1 MIHPQA
7 IVDPAAEI
15 ADDVEIGPF
24 CIVDAGVEIGAGT
37 RIGSHTVVRGPT
49 RIGRDN
55 RLFSFSAIGEAPQ
68 DLKYAGE
75 PTRLEI
81 GDRNTIREYVTLN
94 RGTVEGGGLTRI
106 GSDNLFMAYTH
117 VAHDCTVGD
126 QTVFAN
132 AASLAGHV
140 DVGDWSILGGF
151 TCVHQFCRIGAHS
164 FAGLGT
170 VITRDVPPF
179 ITVAGNHA
187 RPYGLN
193 RNGLKRRGFA
203 PEVIR
208 ALHRAYRLLVKTRGA
223 PGDPAREEIDAL
235 AAEHTEVKQFRDF
248 IRDGQRGIVR

>member
-7 IVDPAAEI
+7 IIDPAAEI

-24 CIVDAGVEIGAGT
+24 CVIEADVVIGSGT
-37 RIGSHTVVRGPT
+37 RIDSHTVVRGPT

-55 RLFSFSAIGEAPQ
+55 RLFSFSSIGDAPQ
-68 DLKYAGE
+68 DLRYNGE
-75 PTRLEI
+75 PTELEI

-94 RGTVEGGGLTRI
+94 RGTADGGGVTRI
-106 GSDNLFMAYTH
+106 GSDNLLMAYAH

-126 QTVFAN
+126 HTVFAN

-140 DVGDWSILGGF
+140 EVSDWSVLGGF
-151 TCVHQFCRIGAHS
+151 TSVHQFCRIGRHS
-164 FAGLGT
+164 FSGLGT

-179 ITVAGNHA
+179 VTVAGNHA

-193 RNGLKRRGFA
+193 RNGLKRRGFE

-208 ALHRAYRLLVKTRGA
+208 ALHRTYRLLVKSRTVEDA
-223 PGDPAREEIDAL
+223 ARKEIDAL
-235 AAEHTEVKQFRDF
+235 AHQYAEVREFRDF
-248 IRDGQRGIVR
+248 IGEGQRGIVR

>member
-7 IVDPAAEI
+7 IIDPEAQI

-24 CIVDAGVEIGAGT
+24 CVIEAGVEIDAGT

-55 RLFSFSAIGEAPQ
+55 RLFSFSCIGEAPQ
-68 DLKYAGE
+68 DLKYDGE
-75 PTRLEI
+75 PTRLEL

-94 RGTVEGGGLTRI
+94 RGTVEGGGLTHI

-140 DVGDWSILGGF
+140 EVGDWSILGGF

-164 FAGLGT
+164 FSGLGT

-179 ITVAGNHA
+179 VTVAGNHA

-193 RNGLKRRGFA
+193 RNGLKRRGFDG
-203 PEVIR
+203 EVIR
-208 ALHRAYRLLVKTRGA
+208 ALHRCYRLLVKTRL
-223 PGDPAREEIDAL
+223 PDDEARQEIDAL
-235 AAEHTEVKQFRDF
+235 ADTHAEVRQFRDF
-248 IRDGQRGIVR
+248 IAEGQRGIVR

>member
-7 IVDPAAEI
+7 IIDPAADI
-15 ADDVEIGPF
+15 GDDVEIGPF
-24 CIVDAGVEIGAGT
+24 CVIEADVEIGAGT

-55 RLFSFSAIGEAPQ
+55 RLFSFSSIGEAPQ
-68 DLKYAGE
+68 DLKYDGE

-94 RGTVEGGGLTRI
+94 RGTVEGGGVTRI

-140 DVGDWSILGGF
+140 EVGDWTILGGF
-151 TCVHQFCRIGAHS
+151 TCVHQFCRIGEHS
-164 FAGLGT
+164 FSGLGT
-170 VITRDVPPF
+170 VITRDVPPYV
-179 ITVAGNHA
+179 TVAGNHA

-193 RNGLKRRGFA
+193 RNGLKRRGFDA
-203 PEVIR
+203 EVIR
-208 ALHRAYRLLVKTRGA
+208 ALHRCYRLLVKTRS
-223 PGDPAREEIDAL
+223 PDDEVRKEVDTL
-235 AAEHTEVKQFRDF
+235 AAKYTEVRLFRDF
-248 IRDGQRGIVR
+248 IAEGQRGIVR

>member
-7 IVDPAAEI
+7 IIDPAASI
-15 ADDVEIGPF
+15 AADVEIGPF
-24 CIVDAGVEIGAGT
+24 CVIEADVEIGAGT

-55 RLFSFSAIGEAPQ
+55 RLFSFSSIGEAPQ
-68 DLKYAGE
+68 DLKYDGE
-75 PTRLEI
+75 PTRLEL

-94 RGTVEGGGLTRI
+94 RGTVEGGGVTRI

-140 DVGDWSILGGF
+140 EVGDWSILGGF

-164 FAGLGT
+164 FSGLGT

-179 ITVAGNHA
+179 VTVAGNHA

-193 RNGLKRRGFA
+193 RNGLKRRGFDPA
-203 PEVIR
+203 VIR
-208 ALHRAYRLLVKTRGA
+208 ALHRCYRLLVKTRS
-223 PGDPAREEIDAL
+223 PDDEARQEVDAL
-235 AAEHTEVKQFRDF
+235 AAEHPEVRQFRDF
-248 IRDGQRGIVR
+248 IAEGQRGIVR